1 MESIALIRARTLKLI
16 RPTDDTRKASSLTLS
31 PLRVIVFS
39 ILPKKI
45 KNPTYT
51 QKIHKDPIF
60 TPNLLSIK
68 VFLILSNTNNNKK
81 YIQKSE
87 EKKRKKKETIR
98 KKVQNPKKKKIQKPK
113 KNHK

>member
-68 VFLILSNTNNNKK
+68 VFLILS
-81 YIQKSE
+81 
-87 EKKRKKKETIR
+87 KKKSTKSQ
-98 KKVQNPKKKKIQKPK
+98 KKENTKTQKKS
-113 KNHK
+113 